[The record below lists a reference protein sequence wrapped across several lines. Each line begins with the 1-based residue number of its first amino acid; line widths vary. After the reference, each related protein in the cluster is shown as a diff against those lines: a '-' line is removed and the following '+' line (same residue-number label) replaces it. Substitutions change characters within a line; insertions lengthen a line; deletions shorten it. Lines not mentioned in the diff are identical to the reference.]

1 MATTLEDSKVA
12 AALERMY
19 SASESQFSGPRP
31 SNIDFSKLD
40 RGSAQERADAMSDV
54 YMPISP
60 DAGKLM
66 YALIRATRPQT
77 VVEFGMSYG
86 ISTIHLAAAV
96 RDNGA
101 GRVFTTEM
109 SAKKIAAAKAT
120 FADLGLADVITVL
133 EGDALTTLRDVDGP
147 VGVALLDGWK
157 EMYLP
162 VLDLLEP
169 KLADGSLVVADNTE
183 RADAK
188 PYLDRVRDP
197 ANGYVSVNFPAK
209 RNDTMELSCRVLTGR
224 G

>member
-1 MATTLEDSKVA
+1 MTTTLRDGKVA
-12 AALERMY
+12 SALERMY
-19 SASESQFSGPRP
+19 SEARSEFSPERLRNVDL
-31 SNIDFSKLD
+31 SVLE

-66 YALIRATRPQT
+66 YALIRATRPAT

-101 GRVFTTEM
+101 GQVFTTEM
-109 SAKKIAAAKAT
+109 SAKKIAAATAT
-120 FADLGLADVITVL
+120 FAELGLSDVITVL
-133 EGDALTTLRDVDGP
+133 EGDALATLSAIAGP
-147 VGVALLDGWK
+147 VGVTLLDGWK

-162 VLDLLEP
+162 VLELLEP
-169 KLADGSLVVADNTE
+169 KLAVGSLVVADNTE

-197 ANGYVSVNFPAK
+197 ANGYVSLNFPGK
-209 RNDTMELSCRVLTGR
+209 RDDTMELSCRVA
-224 G
+224 

>member
-1 MATTLEDSKVA
+1 MATTLDDSKVA

-19 SASESQFSGPRP
+19 SAAEAQFTGPRLN
-31 SNIDFSKLD
+31 NIDFSKLE

-101 GRVFTTEM
+101 GQVFTTEM
-109 SAKKIAAAKAT
+109 SAKKISAAKAT
-120 FADLGLADVITVL
+120 FAELGLSDVITVL
-133 EGDALTTLRDVDGP
+133 EGDALATLRDIEGP

-162 VLDLLEP
+162 VLELLEP
-169 KLADGSLVVADNTE
+169 KLAVGSLVVADNTE
-183 RADAK
+183 RPDAK
-188 PYLDRVRDP
+188 PYLDRVRDS
-197 ANGYVSVNFPAK
+197 ANGYVSLNFPGK
-209 RNDTMELSCRVLTGR
+209 RNDTMELSCRVA
-224 G
+224 